1 MPVVEGYTF
10 AVDMQDRGVKTTL
23 RQIKADA
30 SAMKAAMRSSFETI
44 RQGEGAFAAY
54 DNRIK
59 DSERLIKTYAKA
71 QDELREKLKTIA
83 KERQNQL
90 EEIKKYGDS
99 QSKAA
104 QDARAAYDKTE
115 TSYAR
120 TARQIENF
128 QHKINQT
135 NASIEKDRA
144 EILKL
149 NTGLSRFRAE
159 TQSAKNVMTAYVNE
173 VKSEGHAFAASRAQA
188 QSLKVQH
195 QALTNQY
202 RAEVSETTRL
212 QAKVNSLQGE
222 YSRQVS
228 KVAQARRAHGE
239 NSSEYRREGA
249 ALVGLKEK
257 MAQANTEFSE
267 QATRALRVQTSLNEV
282 ARAEESINGHGV
294 TRLSN
299 AMNLLDA
306 RARSATSH
314 TREWAEGLRGGM
326 LAAAGAA
333 VPLGYA
339 VGGAVK
345 QSADLGNQWVQVK
358 NYLYTGA
365 DSARE
370 ARSEVSKLGEMQ
382 RDAKKYSSEYGYSQ
396 KDIAT
401 QYGELVKRGYTAT
414 QSVGAMKSMLEASR
428 ASGDDFS
435 DVIKN
440 STNVIDAFGIR
451 TKASS
456 IQAKEG
462 TKAATEY
469 MISQSKRVT
478 NAMAFAADKTATN
491 FKDMGYAMS
500 YVSTVAKGAGF
511 SIEQTAAAI
520 GVLSNAGVEGSLA
533 GTGLRKTINSLT
545 SPTRGATAALQK
557 YGMTMDDFKTK
568 SGALKPLPK
577 IMSII
582 NEHTE
587 KLGKAD
593 KAAFFKA
600 VFGTTGMQAARILA
614 DQSREMG
621 KLVDQEKEAE
631 KHDYVG
637 ALAKKQMESTKMQLQ
652 LLKTRI
658 QNLGIV
664 IGNELLPQINKV
676 GTAFN
681 TWTQTKEGKKALHD
695 VSEAVKD
702 VASSMGGHS
711 SEIFSWF
718 GGFVEGLTSV
728 VKPAAEFVHWL
739 GEIVDAV
746 EKTFGLSH
754 HKDTIAN
761 WAGRAVG
768 AIVGVIGTFKLF
780 KTVVNGMSAVRED
793 IKNLFHL
800 GGIDEE
806 KSKIQRENEELQANI
821 DLWKKHNE
829 VSGGD
834 SAVGGSITPSAG
846 EKGKVEGAESAGE
859 KGAARSVEREAAQT
873 AEKSGAT
880 SGKWYV
886 RAFREYVVPN
896 FKRVGNLAIMMFTGG
911 LLDMDMI
918 SSAAKNVVSW
928 FKAKVDKIKSW
939 RIKPG
944 VDERGIANDGTKAGK
959 TFTDNVDRSVK
970 SNGKHVS
977 TKQMFDGSKDEAAR
991 SGKETGRSFS
1001 SNVHDSVT
1009 RNSKKVS
1016 VKDTFRDTPN
1026 EARDSGRVTGR
1037 SFTEN
1042 TGKAVE
1048 EGKKAI
1054 PTKTVFEDAPKEAEV
1069 AGAKTGGSF
1078 IGRMGMAVRNSHLG
1092 GIGRFVGTK
1101 IGGAATIA
1109 FGAVDLFAALGSS
1122 SKRERAV
1129 AVGKSL
1135 GQTTGGAIGAGVG
1148 GTLGSAFG
1156 PIGTVAGSILGGA
1169 IGGTAGRT
1177 IGRTLGKAWPAIK
1190 KGATIAA
1197 KGLAKILEWPFK
1209 VAGKAA
1215 RGIGKMIDKIRGGHS
1230 GSSKAGNAS
1239 SAQLKQINRV
1249 RSAVR
1254 GLTNDF
1260 RKLQRVN
1267 IRRTFTQISRSS
1279 RQLYTSFRRLIRV
1292 NVARYFNNIG
1302 RSINRSR
1309 LTRNL
1314 RLLSREA
1321 QQNARTWR
1329 QLPKPLRNAS
1339 TAFTRL
1345 NRSLRPFTRKNN
1357 GLTRAGNDS
1366 RSLYRT
1372 LRRYPFGREL
1382 LTQSQL
1388 ANRSMNGKYNWASTF
1403 RHRVN
1408 SIKRDLR
1415 SFKSTFNR
1423 DWKETW
1429 NRLNP
1434 ITRNALDKVVNT
1446 EQARFDQMRSDES
1459 KFTSAHLKA
1468 WKTWVDAVR
1477 DYMRRGF
1484 NKLPGYAR
1492 TASRGII
1499 RRLNQGITGINE
1511 VIGDFGGDKK
1521 LEKINYAN
1529 GTKDIGGHPGGNMLV
1544 NDSVRPHWKEL
1555 VLLPNGQ
1562 AFIPQSRNTL
1572 IPNAP
1577 RGTKVMSG
1585 EQTYTFMNSLGVHQY
1600 DKGNMSDEEMDK
1612 ISQLFEKNPKQA
1624 SKQLILQKTH
1634 WDGAPIYPSLGKAE
1648 AIAFATG
1655 IANKL
1660 KDLLGEQKEPVN
1672 GDWRPVILSAAAKL
1686 GVHLS
1691 EVQIGKLLRQIQT
1704 ESGGNEKLPQ
1714 QGPSDDPDGDGSGR
1728 ALGLLQ
1734 FKRST
1739 FEADAVPGHHNIWS
1753 GYDQILAAIA
1763 TLNRGGE
1770 GGWGN
1775 VGNGH
1780 GWADGG
1786 FVNQHGL
1793 YEMAEGNELESII
1806 PMDINKRPRARQMID
1821 ATLTRMEKDGGG
1833 SGLPDRYSDNSEE
1846 GRKRYDA
1853 VIERFNALVK
1863 QNSQMINLLSKLI
1876 GATNSAND
1884 PMARYKQTAKD
1895 TLLSDYQ
1902 RLSF

>member
-59 DSERLIKTYAKA
+59 DSERLIKAYAKA

-478 NAMAFAADKTATN
+478 NAMAFAADKTATD

-681 TWTQTKEGKKALHD
+681 AWTQTKEGKKALHD

-991 SGKETGRSFS
+991 SGKETGSSFS
-1001 SNVHDSVT
+1001 SNVHDSAT
-1009 RNSKKVS
+1009 HNSKKVS

-1026 EARDSGRVTGR
+1026 EARNSGRVTGR

-1054 PTKTVFEDAPKEAEV
+1054 PTKTVFENAPKEAEE

-1078 IGRMGMAVRNSHLG
+1078 ISRMGMAVKSSRLG

-1499 RRLNQGITGINE
+1499 RRLNQGITGINA

-1585 EQTYTFMNSLGVHQY
+1585 EQTYTFMNSLGVHRY

-1753 GYDQILAAIA
+1753 GYDQIIAAIA

>member
-59 DSERLIKTYAKA
+59 DSERLIKAYAKA

-104 QDARAAYDKTE
+104 QKARAAYDKTE

-173 VKSEGHAFAASRAQA
+173 VKSEGHAFATSRAQA

-257 MAQANTEFSE
+257 MTQANTEFSE
-267 QATRALRVQTSLNEV
+267 QATRALRVRTSLNEV

-345 QSADLGNQWVQVK
+345 QSADLGNQWVQTK

-365 DSARE
+365 NSARE
-370 ARSEVSKLGEMQ
+370 ARNEVSKLGEMQ
-382 RDAKKYSSEYGYSQ
+382 RDARKYSDEYGYSQ

-401 QYGELVKRGYTAT
+401 QYGELVKRGYTAR
-414 QSVGAMKSMLEASR
+414 QSLGSMKSMLEASR
-428 ASGDDFS
+428 ASGDDYGE
-435 DVIKN
+435 VVKN
-440 STNVIDAFGIR
+440 VTNAVDAFGMR
-451 TKASS
+451 SNNT
-456 IQAKEG
+456 
-462 TKAATEY
+462 AT
-469 MISQSKRVT
+469 MLRHTNQVT
-478 NAMAFAADKTATN
+478 NDMAFSADKTATD
-491 FKDMGYAMS
+491 FKNMGYAMS
-500 YVSTVAKGAGF
+500 YVSSVAKGAGF
-511 SIEQTAAAI
+511 DIRQTAAAI
-520 GVLSNAGVEGSLA
+520 GVLSNSGIEGSLA
-533 GTGLRKTINSLT
+533 GTGLRKVINSLT
-545 SPTRGATAALQK
+545 SPTKAATSAMQK
-557 YGMTMDDFKTK
+557 YGMSMDDFKTK

-577 IMSII
+577 IMGII
-582 NEHTE
+582 NKHVDH
-587 KLGKAD
+587 LGKAD

-600 VFGTTGMQAARILA
+600 MFGTTGMQAASILA
-614 DQSREMG
+614 RHSQELQ
-621 KLVDQEKEAE
+621 KLNEQEKKAE
-631 KHDYVG
+631 EDDYVG
-637 ALAKKQMESTKMQLQ
+637 KLARKQMASTKMQMQ
-652 LLKTRI
+652 VLKMRM

-676 GTAFN
+676 GDAFN
-681 TWTQTKEGKKALHD
+681 SWSRTKEGKEAL
-695 VSEAVKD
+695 KD
-702 VASSMGGHS
+702 VADAVKAVGDSMGNHS
-711 SEIFSWF
+711 GEIFSWI
-718 GGFVEGLTSV
+718 GGFVEGLLSV
-728 VKPAAEFVHWL
+728 VKPAADFVHWL

-761 WAGRAVG
+761 WAGRATG
-768 AIVGVIGTFKLF
+768 AIVGVVGTFKVF
-780 KTVVNGMSAVRED
+780 KGVINGMSAVRED

-834 SAVGGSITPSAG
+834 SAVGGSVTPSAS

-886 RAFREYVVPN
+886 RAFHKVVVPG
-896 FKRVGNLAIMMFTGG
+896 FKTIGNLALMMFTGG
-911 LLDMDMI
+911 LLDLDMVTAAGKKI
-918 SSAAKNVVSW
+918 VSA
-928 FKAKVDKIKSW
+928 FKGAVDKIKSW
-939 RIKPG
+939 RIKPS
-944 VDERGIANDGTKAGK
+944 VDERGIANDGAKAGK
-959 TFTDNVDRSVK
+959 TFTTNVDRSVK
-970 SNGKHVS
+970 SNSKYVS

-1499 RRLNQGITGINE
+1499 RRLNQGITGINA

-1585 EQTYTFMNSLGVHQY
+1585 EQTYTFMNSLGVHRY

>member
-59 DSERLIKTYAKA
+59 DSERLIKTYTKA
-71 QDELREKLKTIA
+71 QDELRERLKTLA

-99 QSKAA
+99 QSEAA
-104 QDARAAYDKTE
+104 QKARSAYDKTE
-115 TSYAR
+115 TAYAR

-135 NASIEKDRA
+135 STSIEKDRA
-144 EILKL
+144 EMLKL

-173 VKSEGHAFAASRAQA
+173 VKSEGHAFATSRAQA

-212 QAKVNSLQGE
+212 QSKVSSLQSE

-228 KVAQARRAHGE
+228 KVAQTRRAHGE
-239 NSSEYRREGA
+239 NSSEYRKEGA

-257 MAQANTEFSE
+257 MTQANTEFSE
-267 QATRALRVQTSLNEV
+267 QATRALRVRTSLNEV
-282 ARAEESINGHGV
+282 ARAEASINGRGV

-339 VGGAVK
+339 IGGAVK
-345 QSADLGNQWVQVK
+345 QSADLGNQWVQTK

-365 DSARE
+365 NSARE
-370 ARSEVSKLGEMQ
+370 ARSEVAKLGEMQ
-382 RDAKKYSSEYGYSQ
+382 RDARKYSDEYGYSQ

-401 QYGELVKRGYTAT
+401 QYGELVKRGYTAR
-414 QSVGAMKSMLEASR
+414 QSLGSMKSILEASR
-428 ASGDDFS
+428 ASGDDYGEVVK
-435 DVIKN
+435 DV
-440 STNVIDAFGIR
+440 TNAVDAFGMR
-451 TKASS
+451 SNNT
-456 IQAKEG
+456 
-462 TKAATEY
+462 AT
-469 MISQSKRVT
+469 MLRHTNQVT
-478 NAMAFAADKTATN
+478 NDMAFSADKTATD
-491 FKDMGYAMS
+491 FKSMGYAMNF
-500 YVSTVAKGAGF
+500 VSSVAEGAGF
-511 SIEQTAAAI
+511 NIRQTAAAI
-520 GVLSNAGVEGSLA
+520 GILSNSGIEGSLA
-533 GTGLRKTINSLT
+533 GTGLRKVITSLT
-545 SPTRGATAALQK
+545 APTTAATSAMQK
-557 YGMTMDDFKTK
+557 YGMSMDDFKTK

-577 IMSII
+577 IMGII
-582 NEHTE
+582 NKHVDH
-587 KLGKAD
+587 LGRSD
-593 KAAFFKA
+593 RAAFFKA
-600 VFGTTGMQAARILA
+600 MFGTTGMQAASILA
-614 DQSREMG
+614 RHSTELQ
-621 KLVDQEKEAE
+621 KLNEQEKKAE
-631 KHDYVG
+631 EDDYVG
-637 ALAKKQMESTKMQLQ
+637 KLARKQMESTKMQMQ
-652 LLKTRI
+652 VLKTRM

-681 TWTQTKEGKKALHD
+681 SWTQTKEGKEALHD

-718 GGFVEGLTSV
+718 GGFVEGLSSV
-728 VKPAAEFVHWL
+728 VKPAAEFIHWL

-746 EKTFGLSH
+746 EKTFGLSSH

-761 WAGRAVG
+761 WAGRATG
-768 AIVGVIGTFKLF
+768 AIVGVIGAFKLF

-846 EKGKVEGAESAGE
+846 EKGKVEGAENAGE

-873 AEKSGAT
+873 AERSGAT

-886 RAFREYVVPN
+886 RAFHKVVVPG
-896 FKRVGNLAIMMFTGG
+896 FKTIGNLALMMFTGG
-911 LLDMDMI
+911 LLDLDMVT
-918 SSAAKNVVSW
+918 AAGKKVVSA
-928 FKAKVDKIKSW
+928 FKGAVSKIKSW
-939 RIKPG
+939 RVKPG
-944 VDERGIANDGTKAGK
+944 VDERGIANDGTRAGK

-970 SNGKHVS
+970 SNSKHVS
-977 TKQMFDGSKDEAAR
+977 TKRMFDGSKDEAAR
-991 SGKETGRSFS
+991 SGKETGSAFS
-1001 SNVHDSVT
+1001 SNVHDSAT
-1009 RNSKKVS
+1009 RNGKKVS
-1016 VKDTFRDTPN
+1016 VKDTFRNTPS
-1026 EARDSGRVTGR
+1026 EARDSGRATGR

-1048 EGKKAI
+1048 EGKKTI
-1054 PTKTVFEDAPKEAEV
+1054 PTKAVFENAPKEAEA

-1078 IGRMGMAVRNSHLG
+1078 ISRMGMAVKSSRLG

-1122 SKRERAV
+1122 SKRNRAV

-1135 GQTTGGAIGAGVG
+1135 GQTTGGAIGTGVG

-1169 IGGTAGRT
+1169 IGGTAGKA
-1177 IGRTLGKAWPAIK
+1177 IGRTLGKAWPVIK

-1197 KGLAKILEWPFK
+1197 RGLAKILEWPFK

-1230 GSSKAGNAS
+1230 GGSKAGNTS

-1292 NVARYFNNIG
+1292 NVTRYFNNIG
-1302 RSINRSR
+1302 RSINKSR
-1309 LTRNL
+1309 LTKNL

-1321 QQNARTWR
+1321 QQNARAWR

-1345 NRSLRPFTRKNN
+1345 NRSLRPFNRKNN

-1372 LRRYPFGREL
+1372 LRRYPFGREM

-1388 ANRSMNGKYNWASTF
+1388 ASRSMNGKYNWASTF

-1423 DWKETW
+1423 DWKDTW

-1434 ITRNALDKVVNT
+1434 TASHALNKVIDT
-1446 EQARFDQMRSDES
+1446 EQSKFSQMRSDED

-1477 DYMRRGF
+1477 DYMRVGF

-1499 RRLNQGITGINE
+1499 RRLNQGITGINA

-1585 EQTYTFMNSLGVHQY
+1585 EQTYTFMNSLGVHRY

-1833 SGLPDRYSDNSEE
+1833 SGLPDRYANNSEE
-1846 GRKRYDA
+1846 SKKRYDT

-1863 QNSQMINLLSKLI
+1863 QNSEMISLLGKLI